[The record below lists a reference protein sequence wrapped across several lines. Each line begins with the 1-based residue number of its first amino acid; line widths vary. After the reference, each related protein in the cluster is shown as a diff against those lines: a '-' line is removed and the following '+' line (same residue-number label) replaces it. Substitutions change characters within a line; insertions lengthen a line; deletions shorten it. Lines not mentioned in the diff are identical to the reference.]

1 MTNKTAFDH
10 LGQAVSSALPPG
22 LSEDIKRNIH
32 TVLIS
37 TCDRLGL
44 VTREELEVQEQVLQ
58 RMHQQLQTMEH
69 QLIELEQTLL
79 KKT

>member
-22 LSEDIKRNIH
+22 LPEGIKKNIH
-32 TVLIS
+32 AVLIS

-58 RMHQQLQTMEH
+58 RMHRQLKAMEH
-69 QLIELEQTLL
+69 QVTELEQVLL